1 MKRRATALLAVAAGV
16 FLVTRLLGDIHPV
29 VGFVRA
35 AAEASL
41 IGGLADW
48 FAVTALFRRPMGL
61 PIPHTAIL
69 PQRKERLG
77 RTLGNFVQQHFLSRE
92 VLAARLRGMRIAERA
107 AWWISQPENSRVIA
121 AQVAAGLAKTV
132 EALPDEEMRD
142 LIRRG
147 MVARL
152 REARVAPLLRN
163 ALAVVSAGGKHQELL
178 SEAIRLAARAV
189 EDNREAIR
197 ERVKAETPWWVPG
210 ILDDKLYRRIL
221 VAIQNMLGDVER
233 DPQHPLRKKFDAVL
247 DGFIYQLEYS
257 PELVARAE
265 SRKQELL
272 DDPVVAEFAGWLWDL
287 TRRTALDQASATRGP
302 SPGALERGI
311 ATFGT
316 SVHGSP
322 ALLGQLDDTMIEF
335 TLAAVEQYRGEV
347 AALIADTVAAWDP
360 DVTAR
365 RIELAIGRD
374 LQFIRI
380 NGTLVGALVG
390 LALYT
395 LAYLWR

>member
-1 MKRRATALLAVAAGV
+1 
-16 FLVTRLLGDIHPV
+16 

-77 RTLGNFVQQHFLSRE
+77 RTLGNFMQQHFLSRD
-92 VLAARLRGMRIAERA
+92 VLSTRLRGLRIAERA

-121 AQVAAGLAKTV
+121 TQVAAGVAKTV

-152 REARVAPLLRN
+152 REAPVAPLLRN
-163 ALAVVSAGGKHQELL
+163 ALALVSAGGKHQELL

-197 ERVKAETPWWVPG
+197 ERVKEETPWWVPG

-247 DGFIYQLEYS
+247 DGFIYRLEYS

-265 SRKQELL
+265 ARKQELL
-272 DDPVVAEFAGWLWDL
+272 DDPVVAEFAGWLWQL
-287 TRRTALDQASATRGP
+287 TRHTALDQATTARQSA
-302 SPGALERGI
+302 PGALERGI
-311 ATFGT
+311 ATFGA
-316 SVHGSP
+316 SVHASP
-322 ALLGQLDDTMIEF
+322 ALLAQIDDAVIEF

-380 NGTLVGALVG
+380 NGTVVGALVG